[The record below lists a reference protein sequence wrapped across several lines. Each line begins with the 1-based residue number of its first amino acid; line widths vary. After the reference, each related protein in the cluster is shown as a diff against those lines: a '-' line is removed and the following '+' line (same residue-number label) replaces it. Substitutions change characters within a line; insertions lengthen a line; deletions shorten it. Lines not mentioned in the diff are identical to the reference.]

1 MIMVWTGTI
10 LEVQTNGMV
19 KRQKKPSD
27 GFNTCCNGCC
37 DSGGRRIQAATV
49 SGCIC
54 MVGNHVSGI
63 LLFRGKRRQHPK
75 DFLLACGSAGMVIW
89 YKNQRLRKSSAV
101 LPEQKRRLIFMKP
114 DRDAPIGV
122 FDSGV
127 GGLTVAREIM
137 RNLPSEKI
145 VYFGDTARVPYG
157 GKSRENIIRYSRQI
171 IHFLMEQQV
180 KAIVIACNTASAFAL
195 EAVRDEFDVP
205 ILGVI
210 EPGARV
216 AAAETKNK
224 RVGVIGTV
232 GTVDSGIHA
241 SYLKKLD
248 PEITVIGKAC
258 PLFVPLVEEG
268 WLHDPV
274 TAEVTARYLQEFKDK
289 DVDTLILG
297 CTHYPL
303 IRSVIREFMG
313 EEVRLVN
320 PAYETAL
327 ELRSLLEKKELLNTG
342 GKTEEFPYRF
352 YVSDL
357 AEKFRAFAGS
367 ILPYDVEMTK
377 KIDIEK
383 Y

>member
-1 MIMVWTGTI
+1 
-10 LEVQTNGMV
+10 
-19 KRQKKPSD
+19 
-27 GFNTCCNGCC
+27 
-37 DSGGRRIQAATV
+37 
-49 SGCIC
+49 
-54 MVGNHVSGI
+54 
-63 LLFRGKRRQHPK
+63 
-75 DFLLACGSAGMVIW
+75 
-89 YKNQRLRKSSAV
+89 
-101 LPEQKRRLIFMKP
+101 MKI

-122 FDSGV
+122 FDSGI

-157 GKSRENIIRYSRQI
+157 SKSKETIIRYSRQI
-171 IHFLMEQQV
+171 IRFLREQQV

-195 EAVRDEFDVP
+195 DEVRHELDIPV
-205 ILGVI
+205 LGVI
-210 EPGARV
+210 ESGAIV
-216 AAAETKNK
+216 AAQETRNK
-224 RVGVIGTV
+224 RVGVIGTI
-232 GTVDSGIHA
+232 GTVGSGIHEA
-241 SYLKKLD
+241 HLRKLD

-274 TAEVTARYLQEFKDK
+274 TFEVARRYLRELQEREI
-289 DVDTLILG
+289 DTLILG

-303 IRSVIREFMG
+303 IRSTIGEVMG
-313 EEVRLVN
+313 EGVRLVN

-327 ELRSLLEKKELLNTG
+327 ELKSLLTKEELLGTG
-342 GKTEEFPYRF
+342 KEQEEFPYRF

-357 AEKFRAFAGS
+357 ADKFKSFANS
-367 ILPYDVEMTK
+367 ILPYDVEMTQ

>member
-1 MIMVWTGTI
+1 
-10 LEVQTNGMV
+10 
-19 KRQKKPSD
+19 
-27 GFNTCCNGCC
+27 
-37 DSGGRRIQAATV
+37 
-49 SGCIC
+49 
-54 MVGNHVSGI
+54 
-63 LLFRGKRRQHPK
+63 
-75 DFLLACGSAGMVIW
+75 
-89 YKNQRLRKSSAV
+89 
-101 LPEQKRRLIFMKP
+101 MKT
-114 DRDAPIGV
+114 DRNAPIGV

-157 GKSRENIIRYSRQI
+157 SKSKETVIRYSRQI
-171 IHFLMEQQV
+171 IHFLKEQQV

-195 EAVRDEFDVP
+195 DAVKDELDIPV
-205 ILGVI
+205 LGVI
-210 EPGARV
+210 EAGAKV
-216 AAAETKNK
+216 AAEETHNK
-224 RVGVIGTV
+224 RVGVIGTL
-232 GTVDSGIHA
+232 GTVGSGIHEA
-241 SYLKKLD
+241 YLKQLD

-274 TAEVTARYLQEFKDK
+274 TTEVASRYLQELKEQEI
-289 DVDTLILG
+289 DTLILG

-303 IRSVIREFMG
+303 IRSTIREVMG
-313 EEVRLVN
+313 ESVRLVN

-327 ELRSLLEKKELLNTG
+327 QLKALLGEMDLLSKGTG
-342 GKTEEFPYRF
+342 EEEFPYRF

-357 AEKFRAFAGS
+357 ADEFKDFANS
-367 ILPYDVEMTK
+367 ILPYDVSMAK

>member
-1 MIMVWTGTI
+1 
-10 LEVQTNGMV
+10 
-19 KRQKKPSD
+19 
-27 GFNTCCNGCC
+27 
-37 DSGGRRIQAATV
+37 
-49 SGCIC
+49 
-54 MVGNHVSGI
+54 
-63 LLFRGKRRQHPK
+63 
-75 DFLLACGSAGMVIW
+75 
-89 YKNQRLRKSSAV
+89 
-101 LPEQKRRLIFMKP
+101 MKI
-114 DRDAPIGV
+114 DRDAPVGV

-157 GKSRENIIRYSRQI
+157 SKSKETVIRYSRQI
-171 IHFLMEQQV
+171 IRFLQEQQV
-180 KAIVIACNTASAFAL
+180 KAIVVACNTASAFAL
-195 EAVRDEFDVP
+195 DTVRDEFDIP
-205 ILGVI
+205 IIGVI
-210 EPGARV
+210 ESGAKV
-216 AAAETKNK
+216 AAARTRNK
-224 RVGVIGTV
+224 RVGIIGTV
-232 GTVDSGIHA
+232 GTVGSGIHA
-241 SYLKKLD
+241 QYLKKLD
-248 PEITVIGKAC
+248 PEITVFGKAC

-274 TAEVTARYLQEFKDK
+274 TVEVASRYLKQLQDK

-303 IRSVIREFMG
+303 IRSTIRQVMG
-313 EEVRLVN
+313 EEVCLVN

-327 ELRSLLEKKELLNTG
+327 ELGKLLEEQGLSSTG
-342 GKTEEFPYRF
+342 TEQKEFPYRF

-357 AEKFRAFAGS
+357 ADEFKEFANS

>member
-1 MIMVWTGTI
+1 
-10 LEVQTNGMV
+10 
-19 KRQKKPSD
+19 
-27 GFNTCCNGCC
+27 
-37 DSGGRRIQAATV
+37 
-49 SGCIC
+49 
-54 MVGNHVSGI
+54 
-63 LLFRGKRRQHPK
+63 
-75 DFLLACGSAGMVIW
+75 
-89 YKNQRLRKSSAV
+89 
-101 LPEQKRRLIFMKP
+101 MKI
-114 DRDAPIGV
+114 DRDAPVGV

-157 GKSRENIIRYSRQI
+157 SKSKETVIRYSRQI
-171 IHFLMEQQV
+171 IRFLQEQQV
-180 KAIVIACNTASAFAL
+180 KAIVVACNTASAFAL
-195 EAVRDEFDVP
+195 DTVRDEFDIP
-205 ILGVI
+205 IIGVI
-210 EPGARV
+210 ESGAKV
-216 AAAETKNK
+216 AAARTRNK
-224 RVGVIGTV
+224 RVGIIGTV
-232 GTVDSGIHA
+232 GTVGSGIHA
-241 SYLKKLD
+241 QYLKKLD
-248 PEITVIGKAC
+248 PGITVFGKAC

-274 TAEVTARYLQEFKDK
+274 TVEVASRYLKELQDK

-303 IRSVIREFMG
+303 IRSTIRQVVG
-313 EEVRLVN
+313 EEVCLVN

-327 ELRSLLEKKELLNTG
+327 ELGKLLEEQGLSSTG
-342 GKTEEFPYRF
+342 TEQKEFPYRF

-357 AEKFRAFAGS
+357 ADEFKEFANS